1 MSLLQR
7 MNDKEMTY
15 CLMFNRLNHRR
26 LIRQFFSVISRLGD
40 GVFWYTIILALPWI
54 YPDSGWEVTAQMV
67 ITGLLSLI
75 LYKLLKTRTER
86 ERPCSVSNQILQ
98 GMPALDQY
106 SFPSGHTMHAVGF
119 SFILLSHYPSWSPLI
134 LSFTGMVALSRLVLG
149 LHYPSDVLVGA
160 VIGCSIAVGVMVM
173 F

>member
-15 CLMFNRLNHRR
+15 CLMFNQLNHRR
-26 LIRQFFSVISRLGD
+26 LIRRFFSVISRLGD
-40 GVFWYTIILALPWI
+40 GVFWYSIMLILPWM
-54 YPDSGWEVTAQMV
+54 YPESGWQVSTQMV

-75 LYKLLKTRTER
+75 LYKLLKIRTER
-86 ERPCSVSNQILQ
+86 ERPCTVSNQILQ
-98 GMPALDQY
+98 GMPALDRY

-119 SFILLSHYPSWSPLI
+119 SIILLSHYPAWAPLI
-134 LSFTGMVALSRLVLG
+134 LTFSGMVALSRLVLG

-160 VIGCSIAVGVMVM
+160 AIGCGIAMGVMLM